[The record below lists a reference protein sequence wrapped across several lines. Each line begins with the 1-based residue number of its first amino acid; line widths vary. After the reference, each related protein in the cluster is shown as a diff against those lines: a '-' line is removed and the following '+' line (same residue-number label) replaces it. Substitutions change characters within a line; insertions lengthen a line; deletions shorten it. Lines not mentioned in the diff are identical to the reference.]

1 MGVIYILTN
10 PAFPQ
15 YVKIGYADDMER
27 RLITL
32 NRSEC
37 IPFSFRVYATY
48 EVESR
53 LSDLKIHSIIDRLNP
68 NLRAIETLNGKQR
81 VREFYAMGAEDAYL
95 ILEAIAE
102 IHGRADKLKKI
113 PMTEEDL
120 LQEETAKEITFEQ
133 TCDEAGED
141 CTEKAHRMNLAFGPD
156 IYEKIRR
163 NSRRNDM
170 SYSQFIGSILMVHKA
185 KVEEEMAVDSTS
197 VLDYVVANSTQGR
210 KGHKMPRMNLAFDSE
225 VREYIRQE
233 SRKLNISH
241 SQFIGA
247 AIRLHKELNDT
258 ELIFI

>member
-15 YVKIGYADDMER
+15 YVKIGYADDMDR
-27 RLITL
+27 RLKEL

-53 LSDLKIHSIIDRLNP
+53 LSDLKLHSIIDRLNP

-95 ILEAIAE
+95 ILEAIAD
-102 IHGRADKLKKI
+102 IHNKADKLKKI

-120 LQEETAKEITFEQ
+120 FQEETAKEITFEQ
-133 TCDEAGED
+133 KCSDDCDD
-141 CTEKAHRMNLAFGPD
+141 TPEKIHRMNLAFGTD
-156 IYEKIRR
+156 IYEKIKHNSIR
-163 NSRRNDM
+163 NGM

-185 KVEEEMAVDSTS
+185 KVEDEMTIDSTS
-197 VLDYVVANSTQGR
+197 VLDYVVANNTQGR
-210 KGHKMPRMNLAFDSE
+210 KGHKMPRINLAFTPE
-225 VREYIRQE
+225 VQAYIRQE

-247 AIRLHKELNDT
+247 AVRLHKALNDT